1 MQSSA
6 LAQPAAPTTAAPTA
20 DDRATTFRAVEGG
33 NQMQSGEKLLVEAY
47 AAIWVLLF
55 AMILLAWRRQKKTDE
70 RITTLEAAVAKARA
84 ETSSAHARA
93 EASSAEPRREAGSG
107 SGKATAENA

>member
-6 LAQPAAPTTAAPTA
+6 LGQTPAPTTTAAPTA
-20 DDRATTFRAVEGG
+20 DDRSTAFRAVEGG

-55 AMILLAWRRQKKTDE
+55 ALILLAWRRQKKTDE
-70 RITTLEAAVAKARA
+70 RITTLEEAVAKARA
-84 ETSSAHARA
+84 EAGSGG
-93 EASSAEPRREAGSG
+93 GSG